1 MPEEDEL
8 WKPDEHETDE
18 NTWKRISN
26 VLEEIWK
33 TDDTCLSPFRFALL
47 DLRLPVCEAEE
58 RYIFS
63 LSPDVSMT
71 GHADIMR
78 ACFYGASSSPFCL
91 LCSSQLTLPIFCSHR
106 PPRLP
111 YQHRPAR
118 PSGRSSCQD
127 LSAPTERPL
136 DRLR

>member
-18 NTWKRISN
+18 NTWKRITN

-33 TDDTCLSPFRFALL
+33 TDDTCSSPFLFALL
-47 DLRLPVCEAEE
+47 DVLLPVCGAEE
-58 RYIFS
+58 RYTS
-63 LSPDVSMT
+63 PLTPDVSMT

-78 ACFYGASSSPFCL
+78 ACFYGASSSSFCVPRPL
-91 LCSSQLTLPIFCSHR
+91 QLTLPTFCSHR

-111 YQHRPAR
+111 HQHRPAR

-127 LSAPTERPL
+127 LSAPPERL
-136 DRLR
+136 